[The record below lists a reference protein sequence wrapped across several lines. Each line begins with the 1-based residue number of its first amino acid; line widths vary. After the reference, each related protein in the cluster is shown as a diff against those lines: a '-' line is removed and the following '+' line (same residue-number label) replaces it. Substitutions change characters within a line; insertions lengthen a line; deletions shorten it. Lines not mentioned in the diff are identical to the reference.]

1 MEKFFLNGKDF
12 PNAKCQ
18 AANSDAVSKCFYA
31 SELTKY
37 VDPSIQILFLDSY
50 YDSWNAQ
57 EILGISCTE
66 EFGSLSEC
74 TTENR
79 NYVQAYHKKIV
90 SSMNDLIKLPNVS
103 AFGIACVAHFFT
115 NGKWDNTDY
124 SVPMGSNNTAEA
136 IVTKW
141 LNSKTSETFRLLDTV
156 EWPDNKV
163 CSHQVKYNLAQE

>member
-18 AANSDAVSKCFYA
+18 AANNDAVSKCFYA

-57 EILGISCTE
+57 EILGINCTE

-74 TTENR
+74 TTESR

-163 CSHQVKYNLAQE
+163 CSHQVKYNLAQ